1 MLTDTQKNEFDVL
14 KSQMQVLK
22 SHLSD
27 NEIIS
32 KEMLDTTI
40 KSNARNLTSKRL
52 WNMVAIVAVLLMAGF
67 ITYVCLSLHKC
78 SVLFMAATIVWCI
91 FLALV
96 NLQQYKDNFRDRL
109 LDGSVTDTVS
119 TVSRWKLQN
128 LRQGISIA
136 VATVIWSAFCFYEI
150 WDDIVSEPSHAVFV
164 VVLYVFVLGN
174 VGGHYLRV
182 HKVTTSIL
190 KQIDELRCKS

>member
-1 MLTDTQKNEFDVL
+1 MLTNNQKNEFDEM

-27 NEIIS
+27 SEIVS
-32 KEMLDTTI
+32 KEMLDATI
-40 KSNARNLTSKRL
+40 KSSAKNLISKRL
-52 WNMVAIVAVLLMAGF
+52 WNIVAIVTVLLMAGF

-96 NLQQYKDNFRDRL
+96 NFQQYKDNFRDRL
-109 LDGSVTDTVS
+109 LDGSVTDTVG
-119 TVSRWKLQN
+119 TVARWKLQN

-136 VATVIWSAFCFYEI
+136 VATVIWSAFCLNEI
-150 WDDIVSEPSHAVFV
+150 WADITADISHAVFV
-164 VVLYVFVLGN
+164 AVLYIFVLGD
-174 VGGHYLRV
+174 VGGRYHRT
-182 HKVTTSIL
+182 HKVTSDLL
-190 KQIDELRCKS
+190 KQIDSLR